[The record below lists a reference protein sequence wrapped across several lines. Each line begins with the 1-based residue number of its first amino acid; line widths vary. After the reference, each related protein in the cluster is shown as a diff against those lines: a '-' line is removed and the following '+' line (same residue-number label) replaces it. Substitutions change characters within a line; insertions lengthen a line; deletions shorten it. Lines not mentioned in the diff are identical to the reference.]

1 MTLEDA
7 LDIVLK
13 NAEAYT
19 VTPQEALE
27 MVEDAVLRYMKIE
40 KGFDKLQDIIK
51 KKERYRRVVLS
62 EPECIYSG
70 VSKCSEHELN
80 GKASIVVE
88 DDNVRSES

>member
-40 KGFDKLQDIIK
+40 KEFDKLQDIIK
-51 KKERYRRVVLS
+51 KKERYSRCV
-62 EPECIYSG
+62 Y
-70 VSKCSEHELN
+70 SEHELN

-88 DDNVRSES
+88 DDNVRAES

>member
-40 KGFDKLQDIIK
+40 KEFDKLQDIIK
-51 KKERYRRVVLS
+51 KKESYSRCVYS
-62 EPECIYSG
+62 EL
-70 VSKCSEHELN
+70 EHELN

-88 DDNVRSES
+88 DGNVRAES